1 MLPYNDGLAAAV
13 EAYFKS
19 SNPTLY
25 STRKLWINSCNSC
38 DENFVLQHE
47 VSGKQNLCLFWS
59 NVQTLDARVLQEL
72 QLLWMFLHQA
82 LTIQVLLIDGKP
94 LFYATTQEI
103 WLRVANATFWT
114 HRTNASRAQDRLCMW
129 PSWRNSFLCRC
140 QRSESSNNKTPCLNL
155 TGDLLEMN
163 TSTSAVLKVLKQ
175 MRKLLSRSTV

>member
-1 MLPYNDGLAAAV
+1 MQLMAVQLTNVMNNLMLPYNDGLAAAV

-47 VSGKQNLCLFWS
+47 VSEKQNLCLFWS

-114 HRTNASRAQDRLCMW
+114 HRTNASRAQDRLC
-129 PSWRNSFLCRC
+129 S
-140 QRSESSNNKTPCLNL
+140 
-155 TGDLLEMN
+155 DLAEGTLFCVDVSAQSRV
-163 TSTSAVLKVLKQ
+163 TTKHHVST
-175 MRKLLSRSTV
+175 